1 VGGGVRGG
9 GGGRSV
15 AGGGGGLG
23 GGGGGGGISSPGG
36 GGGGG
41 GGGRSVG
48 GGGGGGGMGTVT
60 ELIAVARAEGVAALF
75 AGVGPRLMKVA
86 PSCAVMIASYELG
99 KRHFEK
105 RREA

>member
-1 VGGGVRGG
+1 
-9 GGGRSV
+9 
-15 AGGGGGLG
+15 
-23 GGGGGGGISSPGG
+23 
-36 GGGGG
+36 
-41 GGGRSVG
+41 
-48 GGGGGGGMGTVT
+48 MGTVT